1 MIILFHP
8 PIPLHCSSGA
18 VEDVI
23 AKIKDGANVEIEDV
37 NGDRPIHLAAKN
49 GHVEV
54 VKVLFRAGAD
64 PNSLGMYGNTPIIK
78 VLVHNTLSICHVDAS
93 CPYVSIPRLLHS
105 TNNVMISD
113 PINTPTNT
121 SNNTPTNT
129 THAINQSNNIP
140 CQQLLL
146 ILTRPTTF

>member
-1 MIILFHP
+1 M
-8 PIPLHCSSGA
+8 
-18 VEDVI
+18 EDVI

-78 VLVHNTLSICHVDAS
+78 V
-93 CPYVSIPRLLHS
+93 R
-105 TNNVMISD
+105 
-113 PINTPTNT
+113 
-121 SNNTPTNT
+121 
-129 THAINQSNNIP
+129 
-140 CQQLLL
+140 QLL
-146 ILTRPTTF
+146 